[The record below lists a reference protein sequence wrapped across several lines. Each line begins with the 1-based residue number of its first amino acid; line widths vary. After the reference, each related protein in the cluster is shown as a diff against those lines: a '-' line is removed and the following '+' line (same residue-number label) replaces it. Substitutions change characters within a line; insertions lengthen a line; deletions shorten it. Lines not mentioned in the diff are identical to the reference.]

1 MSLKIKKTHLKEMVR
16 EAIQE
21 VLLEARS
28 LSSFYSKQFAVIAKK
43 VKDLT
48 KKVIHLEKMY
58 EQDEF
63 NRTFLAF
70 SREIFRDIFG
80 SPEEKLKMEDLDC
93 LRLESELPLYYYV
106 LKFRST
112 MIENSEEPPDN
123 GESNQMTFRNKVFY
137 SDEYDILSNIAF
149 SLSQALTH
157 LENFNDNTS
166 KHYFR
171 QLEPFFERYKE
182 TQNAFLKFYVDHRPR
197 FEDQLEHG
205 EEKEKIPRH
214 TGRHAGSRE
223 TGNTNLRP
231 SHEKMKFYPPG
242 Y

>member
-1 MSLKIKKTHLKEMVR
+1 MVK

-28 LSSFYSKQFAVIAKK
+28 LSSLYGGQFAVVARK

-48 KKVIHLEKMY
+48 KKIVHLEQLY
-58 EQDEF
+58 EKDTF

-70 SREIFRDIFG
+70 SREIFQDIFG
-80 SPEEKLKMEDLDC
+80 LPEDRA
-93 LRLESELPLYYYV
+93 RLEDMEAIKLENELPLYYYV
-106 LKFRST
+106 LKLRT
-112 MIENSEEPPDN
+112 VMIENSEEPPDN
-123 GESNQMTFRNKVFY
+123 GDTNQMTFRNKVFY
-137 SDEYDILSNIAF
+137 SDEYDILSNMAF

-166 KHYFR
+166 RHYFQ
-171 QLEPFFERYKE
+171 QLGPFFERYKE
-182 TQNAFLKFYVDHRPR
+182 TQNKFLKFYVEHRPR
-197 FEDQLEHG
+197 FGDELEHG
-205 EEKEKIPRH
+205 EERENIPRH

-231 SHEKMKFYPPG
+231 SHEKMKYYPPG